1 MKNKWSNYSLWVGLA
16 AILGMVL
23 IDTGIIADLGRYNE
37 YVKAIFAVL
46 GMAGVISN
54 PSIGK
59 GFSDK
64 ENK

>member
-23 IDTGIIADLGRYNE
+23 IDANIIADLGRYNE
-37 YVKAIFAVL
+37 YVKAILAVL

-59 GFSDK
+59 GFIDK
-64 ENK
+64 EDK